1 MRRVLLIAYYFPPMG
16 LSGVQR
22 MAKFA
27 RYLPDYGWQPVV
39 LTVRPG
45 GYFAY
50 DETLLAEVEAAGI
63 AIHRTFSFDPTR
75 LFRNR
80 QPVPMPAESVRRR
93 WSRLNGWLFIP
104 DNKIGWLPSATWTG
118 LRLIRSAS
126 IEVLFASAPPATS
139 LLIGALL
146 HRWSGRPLVLDYRDD
161 WLGNPRQ
168 VYPTRWHRRLHARLE
183 QWTFRHAACVTT
195 INTYLQQAIARRLPP
210 DGPPVHVIPHGF
222 DPADFEAV
230 APEPR
235 TERKLRL
242 LYSGVFYDAQQPDDF
257 LRALA
262 RWLTTCPAA
271 RAHIEAVFVGL
282 VPPHTPALIK
292 DLDLQDVVALRGYR
306 SHRETVAAL
315 KAADVLWLT
324 VGEQPGAAGISTS
337 KLFEYLGTRK
347 PILALIPD
355 GVGRQ
360 VLAEY
365 GAAYLAPPHDVA
377 AIARTL
383 QRLYE
388 DWKAG
393 QLPVGNASV
402 VARYD
407 RRRLAG
413 ELAHLLEVT
422 RQSTCKSA

>member
-22 MAKFA
+22 VAKFA
-27 RYLPDYGWQPVV
+27 RYLPDYGWEPIV
-39 LTVRPG
+39 LTVHPG

-50 DETLLAEVEAAGI
+50 DATLLDEVEAAGVS
-63 AIHRTFSFDPTR
+63 IHRTFSLDPTR
-75 LFRNR
+75 LFQGRR
-80 QPVPMPAESVRRR
+80 SVPLPAESVRQR

-104 DNKIGWLPSATWTG
+104 DNKIGWLPPAVWRG
-118 LRLIRSAS
+118 LRLIRTQS
-126 IEVLFASAPPATS
+126 IDTIFASAPPATA

-183 QWTFRHAACVTT
+183 QWTFRHTARITT
-195 INTYLQQAIARRLPP
+195 INSYLQQTIAQRIPSG
-210 DGPPVHVIPHGF
+210 GPSVHVIPHGF
-222 DPADFEAV
+222 DPADFEAI
-230 APEPR
+230 APEPHA
-235 TERKLRL
+235 THKMRL

-262 RWLTTCPAA
+262 QWLAARPEA

-282 VPPHTPALIK
+282 VPPHMPALIK
-292 DLDLQDVVALRGYR
+292 RLDLQDVVILRGYLP
-306 SHRETVAAL
+306 HREAIAAL
-315 KAADVLWLT
+315 KAADVLWMT

-337 KLFEYLGTRK
+337 KLFEYIGTCK
-347 PILALIPD
+347 PILALIPA

-360 VLAEY
+360 VLTEY
-365 GAAYLAPPHDVA
+365 GAAYLAPPHDVE

-388 DWKAG
+388 DWKGGRLPAG
-393 QLPVGNASV
+393 KPSV
-402 VARYD
+402 VAQFD
-407 RRRLAG
+407 RRQLTGQLAM
-413 ELAHLLEVT
+413 LLEET
-422 RQSTCKSA
+422 LQQSCKSS

>member
-27 RYLPDYGWQPVV
+27 RYLPDYGWEPIV
-39 LTVRPG
+39 LTVHPG

-50 DETLLAEVEAAGI
+50 DETLLAEVKAAGVS
-63 AIHRTFSFDPTR
+63 IHRTFSLDPTR
-75 LFRNR
+75 LFRGR
-80 QPVPMPAESVRRR
+80 KPVPLPAESIRRR

-104 DNKIGWLPSATWTG
+104 DNKVGWLPPAVWTG
-118 LRLIRSAS
+118 RRLIRSAP
-126 IEVLFASAPPATS
+126 IDVIFASAPPATA

-146 HRWSGRPLVLDYRDD
+146 HRWSSRPLVLDYRDD
-161 WLGNPRQ
+161 WLENPRQ
-168 VYPTRWHRRLHARLE
+168 IYPTRWHRRLHARLE
-183 QWTFRHAACVTT
+183 QWTLQHAACVTT
-195 INTYLQQAIARRLPP
+195 INPHLQQAIARRIPP
-210 DGPPVHVIPHGF
+210 GGPSVHVIPHGF

-235 TERKLRL
+235 SDHKLRL

-262 RWLTTCPAA
+262 RWLAEQPEA

-282 VPPHTPALIK
+282 VPPHTPALI
-292 DLDLQDVVALRGYR
+292 DRLGLHDVVTLRGYLP
-306 SHRETVAAL
+306 HREAIAAL

-337 KLFEYLGTRK
+337 KLFEYIGTRK
-347 PILALIPD
+347 PILALIPE

-365 GAAYLAPPHDVA
+365 GAAYLTPPHDVE
-377 AIARTL
+377 AIVQAL

-388 DWKAG
+388 DWKSDR
-393 QLPVGNASV
+393 LPSGNASI

-413 ELAHLLEVT
+413 QLAALLEET
-422 RQSTCKSA
+422 LQQTCKSA